1 MKHTKNYDVVIV
13 GASTAGS
20 YFARRMAERGFSVL
34 LLEKDEREKLS
45 PSYDIFHMGKEEM
58 KQFGLPEVKEG
69 DGIYEFEFSESA
81 ICSVYGGY
89 PKPSELTVVGMHKHD
104 YCVLMND
111 WATEAGAEIVY
122 EASFKE
128 LTYNEN
134 GKINGL
140 IYEHDGKEKTVSC
153 RLVADCSGIPA
164 VVRRSLPDNY
174 GIEKFGLTP
183 KDIFYVTLRY
193 IDFEEKRESRYLRS
207 DFWLFYKSWLAPS
220 GGSDAL
226 IGIGACG
233 GFEQAEKVYK
243 VFEKHVKLP
252 AHKVVRIEK
261 GRTPYHRAPYSFVSD
276 GFIAMGDAACL
287 TKPNC
292 GEGCT
297 ASLVLEDIAV
307 DVASAAMNDG
317 AYPTRELL
325 WSINK
330 KYNNTQ
336 GKEFASLMALL
347 GSIIR
352 HSAKA
357 NEFLF
362 KNDVVF
368 SQKLLGS
375 MGNGIE
381 LSFGD
386 YAKTLI
392 YIIIGLVTGN
402 IKPAELKAVIDA
414 IVTSGKLTA
423 HYEKYPETPEG
434 YEAWAREAEL
444 LWAKT
449 GKIADWDTVDN
460 F

>member
-1 MKHTKNYDVVIV
+1 MKNYDIAVV

-20 YFARRMAERGFSVL
+20 YFARRMAEKGFSVL
-34 LLEKDEREKLS
+34 LIDKDSREKLS
-45 PSYDIFHMGKEEM
+45 PSYDIFHMSRDEM

-69 DGIYEFEFSESA
+69 DGIYEFTFEESA
-81 ICSVYGGY
+81 ICSVYGNH
-89 PKPSELTVVGMHKHD
+89 PKPSTLAVVGMHKHG

-111 WATEAGAEIVY
+111 WAVEAGAEIEY
-122 EASFKE
+122 EASFKK

-140 IYEHDGKEKTVSC
+140 IYEKNGEEIAVSC

-164 VVRRSLPDNY
+164 VVRRSLPDDY
-174 GIEKFGLTP
+174 GIEKFELKP
-183 KDIFYVTLRY
+183 DDIFYVILRY
-193 IDFEEKRESRYLRS
+193 IDFEEKTEERYLRS
-207 DFWLFYKSWLAPS
+207 DFWLYFKSWLAPS
-220 GGSDAL
+220 GRNSDAL

-233 GFEQAEKVYK
+233 GFDVAEKVYAL
-243 VFEKHVKLP
+243 FEKTAVLP
-252 AHKVVRIEK
+252 AHKVTKVEK
-261 GRTPYHRAPYSFVSD
+261 GITPYHRAPYSFVSD

-297 ASLVLEDIAV
+297 SALVLTDIAV
-307 DVASAAMNDG
+307 DVATQVMANG
-317 AYPTRELL
+317 AYPTREAL

-330 KYNNTQ
+330 RYNSTQ

-347 GSIIR
+347 GSIVR

-357 NEFLF
+357 NEYLF
-362 KNDVVF
+362 RKDVIF
-368 SQKLLGS
+368 SCKLLSG
-375 MGNGIE
+375 MGNGIQ
-381 LSFGD
+381 LDFAD

-392 YIIIGLVTGN
+392 FVVVGLVTGK
-402 IKPAELKAVIDA
+402 IKSAELKSVIKA

-434 YEAWAREAEL
+434 YEAWAKEAEL

-449 GKIADWDTVDN
+449 DKVASWDSVKN

>member
-1 MKHTKNYDVVIV
+1 MKKYDVIIV

-20 YFARRMAERGFSVL
+20 YFARRMAEKGFSVL
-34 LLEKDEREKLS
+34 LLDKDSRDKLS
-45 PSYDIFHMGKEEM
+45 PAYDIFHMGKDEM

-69 DGIYEFEFSESA
+69 DGIYEFTFEDSA
-81 ICSVYGGY
+81 ICSVYGNH
-89 PKPSELTVVGMHKHD
+89 PKPSKLAVVGMHKHK

-111 WATEAGAEIVY
+111 WAAEAGAELVY
-122 EASFKE
+122 EASFKS
-128 LTYNEN
+128 LIYNEN
-134 GKINGL
+134 GKISGV
-140 IYEHDGKEKTVSC
+140 IYEKDGEEIAASC

-164 VVRRSLPDNY
+164 VVRRSLPDDY
-174 GIEKFGLTP
+174 GIEKFELTP

-193 IDFEEKRESRYLRS
+193 IDFEEKRTERYLRS
-207 DFWLFYKSWLAPS
+207 DFWLYFKSWLAPS

-226 IGIGACG
+226 IGMGACG
-233 GFEQAEKVYK
+233 GFDVVEKVYAL
-243 VFEKHVKLP
+243 FEKTVRLP
-252 AHKVVRIEK
+252 AHKVVKIEK

-276 GFIAMGDAACL
+276 GFIAMGDAACI

-297 ASLVLEDIAV
+297 ASIVLEDIAV
-307 DVASAAMNDG
+307 DVASQVMANG
-317 AYPTRELL
+317 AYPTREAL

-330 KYNNTQ
+330 RYNNTQ

-362 KNDVVF
+362 KNDVIF
-368 SQKLLGS
+368 SRKLLSS

-381 LSFGD
+381 LSIGD
-386 YAKTLI
+386 YVKTLI
-392 YIIIGLVTGN
+392 FIIIGLVTGN
-402 IKPAELKAVIDA
+402 VKPAELKAVIDA

-423 HYEKYPETPEG
+423 HYEKYPETPDG
-434 YEAWAREAEL
+434 YEAWAKEAEL

-449 GKIADWDTVDN
+449 GKVAEWDSVDN

>member
-1 MKHTKNYDVVIV
+1 MKKYDVIIV

-20 YFARRMAERGFSVL
+20 YFARRMAEKGFSVL
-34 LLEKDEREKLS
+34 LLDKDSGDKLS
-45 PSYDIFHMGKEEM
+45 PAYDIFHMGKDEM

-69 DGIYEFEFSESA
+69 DGIYEFTFEDSA
-81 ICSVYGGY
+81 ICSVYGNH
-89 PKPSELTVVGMHKHD
+89 PKPSKLAVVGMHKHK

-111 WATEAGAEIVY
+111 WAAEAGAELVY
-122 EASFKE
+122 EASFKS
-128 LTYNEN
+128 LIYNEN
-134 GKINGL
+134 GKISGV
-140 IYEHDGKEKTVSC
+140 IYEKDGEEIAASC

-164 VVRRSLPDNY
+164 VVRRSLPDDY
-174 GIEKFGLTP
+174 GIEKFELTP

-193 IDFEEKRESRYLRS
+193 IDFEEKRTERYLRS
-207 DFWLFYKSWLAPS
+207 DFWLYFKSWLAPS

-226 IGIGACG
+226 IGMGACG
-233 GFEQAEKVYK
+233 GFDVVEKVYAL
-243 VFEKHVKLP
+243 FEKTVRLP
-252 AHKVVRIEK
+252 AHKVVKIEK

-276 GFIAMGDAACL
+276 GFIAMGDAACI

-297 ASLVLEDIAV
+297 ASIVLEDIAV
-307 DVASAAMNDG
+307 DVASQVMANG
-317 AYPTRELL
+317 AYPTREAL

-330 KYNNTQ
+330 RYNNTQ

-362 KNDVVF
+362 KNDVIF
-368 SQKLLGS
+368 SCKLLSS

-381 LSFGD
+381 LSIGD
-386 YAKTLI
+386 YVKTLI
-392 YIIIGLVTGN
+392 FIIIGLVTGN
-402 IKPAELKAVIDA
+402 VKPAELKAVIDA

-423 HYEKYPETPEG
+423 HYEKYPETPDG
-434 YEAWAREAEL
+434 YEAWAKEAEL

-449 GKIADWDTVDN
+449 GKVAEWDSVDN

>member
-1 MKHTKNYDVVIV
+1 MKNYDVAIV

-20 YFARRMAERGFSVL
+20 YFARRMAEKGFSVL
-34 LLEKDEREKLS
+34 LLDKDSRDKLS
-45 PSYDIFHMGKEEM
+45 PAYDIFHMGKDEM

-69 DGIYEFEFSESA
+69 DGIYEFTFEDSA
-81 ICSVYGGY
+81 ICSVYGNH
-89 PKPSELTVVGMHKHD
+89 PKPSKLAVVGMHKHK

-111 WATEAGAEIVY
+111 WAAEAGAELVY
-122 EASFKE
+122 EASFKS

-134 GKINGL
+134 GKINGVV
-140 IYEHDGKEKTVSC
+140 YEKDGEEITVSC

-164 VVRRSLPDNY
+164 VVRRSLPDDY
-174 GIEKFGLTP
+174 GIEKFELTP

-193 IDFEEKRESRYLRS
+193 IDFEEKRQERYLRS
-207 DFWLFYKSWLAPS
+207 DFWLYFKSWLAPS

-226 IGIGACG
+226 IGMGACG
-233 GFEQAEKVYK
+233 GFDVVEKVYK
-243 VFEKHVKLP
+243 LFEKTVRLP
-252 AHKVVRIEK
+252 AHKVVRVEK

-276 GFIAMGDAACL
+276 GFIAMGDAACI

-297 ASLVLEDIAV
+297 ASIVLEDIAV
-307 DVASAAMNDG
+307 DVASQVMANG
-317 AYPTRELL
+317 AYPTREAL

-330 KYNNTQ
+330 RYNNTQ

-362 KNDVVF
+362 KNDVIF
-368 SQKLLGS
+368 SCKLLSS

-381 LSFGD
+381 LNIGD
-386 YAKTLI
+386 YVKTLI
-392 YIIIGLVTGN
+392 FIIIGLVTGN

-414 IVTSGKLTA
+414 IITSGKLTA

-434 YEAWAREAEL
+434 YEAWAKEAEL

-449 GKIADWDTVDN
+449 GKVAEWDSVDN

>member
-1 MKHTKNYDVVIV
+1 MKNYDVVIV

-20 YFARRMAERGFSVL
+20 YFARRMAEKGFSVL
-34 LLEKDEREKLS
+34 LLDKDSRDKLS
-45 PSYDIFHMGKEEM
+45 PAYDIFHMGKDEM

-69 DGIYEFEFSESA
+69 DGIYEFTFEDSA
-81 ICSVYGGY
+81 ICSVYGNH
-89 PKPSELTVVGMHKHD
+89 PKPSKLAVVGMHKHK

-111 WATEAGAEIVY
+111 WAAQAGAELVY
-122 EASFKE
+122 EATFKN

-134 GKINGL
+134 GKINGVV
-140 IYEHDGKEKTVSC
+140 YEKDGEEITVSC

-164 VVRRSLPDNY
+164 VVRRSLPDDY
-174 GIEKFGLTP
+174 GIEKFELTP

-193 IDFEEKRESRYLRS
+193 IDFEEKRTERYLRS
-207 DFWLFYKSWLAPS
+207 DFWLYFKSWLAPS

-233 GFEQAEKVYK
+233 GFDVAEKVYGL
-243 VFEKHVKLP
+243 FEKTVKLP

-297 ASLVLEDIAV
+297 SALALSDIAV
-307 DVASAAMNDG
+307 DVASKVMVNG
-317 AYPTRELL
+317 AYPTREAL

-330 KYNNTQ
+330 RYNNTQ

-362 KNDVVF
+362 KNDVIF
-368 SQKLLGS
+368 SRKLLSS

-381 LSFGD
+381 LSVGD
-386 YAKTLI
+386 YVKTLI
-392 YIIIGLVTGN
+392 FIIIGLVTGN
-402 IKPAELKAVIDA
+402 VKPAELKAVIDA

-423 HYEKYPETPEG
+423 HYEKYPETPVG
-434 YEAWAREAEL
+434 YEAWAKEAEL

-449 GKIADWDTVDN
+449 GKVAEWDSVDN

>member
-1 MKHTKNYDVVIV
+1 MKKYDVVIV

-20 YFARRMAERGFSVL
+20 YFARRMAEKGFSVL
-34 LLEKDEREKLS
+34 LIEKYKRENLS
-45 PSYDIFHMGKEEM
+45 PAYDIFHMGKDDMEL
-58 KQFGLPEVKEG
+58 FGLPKVKEG
-69 DGIYEFEFSESA
+69 DGIYAFEFSESA
-81 ICSVYGGY
+81 ICSVFGNH
-89 PKPSELTVVGMHKHD
+89 PKPSSLAVVGMHKHK

-111 WATEAGAEIVY
+111 WAVEAGADIIY
-122 EASFKE
+122 EATFKG
-128 LTYNEN
+128 LVYNEC
-134 GKINGL
+134 GKINGVT
-140 IYEHDGKEKTVSC
+140 YEKDGVEETVFC

-164 VVRRSLPDNY
+164 VVRRSLPDDY
-174 GIEKFGLTP
+174 GIEKFALTP

-193 IDFEEKRESRYLRS
+193 IDFEEKRSSRYLRS
-207 DFWLFYKSWLAPS
+207 DFWLYFKSWLAPS
-220 GGSDAL
+220 EGSDAL
-226 IGIGACG
+226 IGMGACG
-233 GFEQAEKVYK
+233 GFEQVEKVYK
-243 VFEKHVKLP
+243 LFEKTVRLP
-252 AHKVVRIEK
+252 AHKVTRIEK
-261 GRTPYHRAPYSFVSD
+261 GMTPYHRAPYSFVSD
-276 GFIAMGDAACL
+276 GFVAMGDAACI

-307 DVASAAMNDG
+307 DVASAVMADG
-317 AYPTRELL
+317 GYPTKEKL

-330 KYNNTQ
+330 RYNNTQ

-368 SQKLLGS
+368 SRKLLGG

-381 LSFGD
+381 LSVGD

-402 IKPAELKAVIDA
+402 IRPAELKAVIDA

-434 YEAWAREAEL
+434 YEAWAKEAEI

-449 GKIADWDTVDN
+449 GKVAEWDSVDN

>member
-1 MKHTKNYDVVIV
+1 MKKYDVIIV

-20 YFARRMAERGFSVL
+20 YFARRMAEKGFSVL
-34 LLEKDEREKLS
+34 LLDKDSRDKLS
-45 PSYDIFHMGKEEM
+45 PAYDIFHMGKDEM

-69 DGIYEFEFSESA
+69 DGIYEFTFEDSA
-81 ICSVYGGY
+81 ICSVYGNH
-89 PKPSELTVVGMHKHD
+89 PKPSKLAVVGMHKHK

-111 WATEAGAEIVY
+111 WAAEAGAELVY
-122 EASFKE
+122 EASFKS
-128 LTYNEN
+128 LIYNEN
-134 GKINGL
+134 GKISGV
-140 IYEHDGKEKTVSC
+140 IYEKDGEEIAASC

-164 VVRRSLPDNY
+164 VVRRSLPDDY
-174 GIEKFGLTP
+174 GIEKFELTP

-193 IDFEEKRESRYLRS
+193 IDFEEKRTERYLRS
-207 DFWLFYKSWLAPS
+207 DFWLYFKSWLAPS

-226 IGIGACG
+226 IGMGACG
-233 GFEQAEKVYK
+233 GFDVVEKVYAL
-243 VFEKHVKLP
+243 FEKTVRLP
-252 AHKVVRIEK
+252 AHKVVKIEK

-276 GFIAMGDAACL
+276 GFIAMGDAACI

-297 ASLVLEDIAV
+297 ASIVLEDIAV
-307 DVASAAMNDG
+307 DVASQVMANG
-317 AYPTRELL
+317 AYPTREAL

-330 KYNNTQ
+330 RYNNTQ

-362 KNDVVF
+362 KNDVIF
-368 SQKLLGS
+368 SCKLLSS

-381 LSFGD
+381 LSIGD
-386 YAKTLI
+386 YVKTLI
-392 YIIIGLVTGN
+392 FIIIGLVTGN
-402 IKPAELKAVIDA
+402 VKPAELKAVIDA

-423 HYEKYPETPEG
+423 HYEKYPETPDG
-434 YEAWAREAEL
+434 YEAWAKEAEL

-449 GKIADWDTVDN
+449 GKVAEWDSVDN

>member
-1 MKHTKNYDVVIV
+1 MKNYDIVIV

-20 YFARRMAERGFSVL
+20 YFARRMAEKGFSVL
-34 LLEKDEREKLS
+34 LLDKDSREKLS
-45 PSYDIFHMGKEEM
+45 PSYDIFHMGRDEM
-58 KQFGLPEVKEG
+58 KQYGLPEVKEG
-69 DGIYEFEFSESA
+69 DGIYEFTFEDSA
-81 ICSVYGGY
+81 ICSVYGNH
-89 PKPSELTVVGMHKHD
+89 PKPSKLAVIGMHKHG

-111 WATEAGAEIVY
+111 WAAQAGAELAY
-122 EASFKE
+122 EASFKC
-128 LTYNEN
+128 LTYDEN

-140 IYEHDGKEKTVSC
+140 IYEKDGEEIAVLC

-174 GIEKFGLTP
+174 GIEKFELAP
-183 KDIFYVTLRY
+183 NDIFHVILRY
-193 IDFEEKRESRYLRS
+193 IDFEEKRSERYLRS
-207 DFWLFYKSWLAPS
+207 DFWLYFKSWLAPS

-233 GFEQAEKVYK
+233 GFDVAEKVYGL
-243 VFEKHVKLP
+243 FEKTVKLP
-252 AHKVVRIEK
+252 AHKVTRIEK

-297 ASLVLEDIAV
+297 AALALSDIAV
-307 DVASAAMNDG
+307 DVASKVMANG
-317 AYPTRELL
+317 AYPTREAL

-330 KYNNTQ
+330 RYNDTQ

-347 GSIIR
+347 GSVIR
-352 HSAKA
+352 HSAKT
-357 NEFLF
+357 NEYLF
-362 KNDVVF
+362 KKDVIF
-368 SQKLLGS
+368 SCKLLSS
-375 MGNGIE
+375 MGNGIQ
-381 LSFGD
+381 LSFAD

-392 YIIIGLVTGN
+392 FIVIGLVTGN
-402 IKPAELKAVIDA
+402 IKPAELKAVIEA

-423 HYEKYPETPEG
+423 HYEKYPATPEG
-434 YEAWAREAEL
+434 YEAWAKEAEL

-449 GKIADWDTVDN
+449 GKVADWDAVEN